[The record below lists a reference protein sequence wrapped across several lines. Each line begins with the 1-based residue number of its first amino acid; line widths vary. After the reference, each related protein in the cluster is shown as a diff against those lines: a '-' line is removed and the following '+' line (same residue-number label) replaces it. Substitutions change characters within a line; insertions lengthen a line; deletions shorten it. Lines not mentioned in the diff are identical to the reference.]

1 MNATFDFQ
9 KRNVLVFG
17 GTSGI
22 NLGIA
27 EAFARTGA
35 TVGVVG
41 RKVEKAEAARD
52 AVAAHGGDAFCYS
65 ADVRD
70 FEAVSAVYKSFVHD
84 AGGKIDTLVSG
95 AAGNF
100 PAPALGMSPNGFKSV
115 VEIDLLGTFHVL
127 RAGFEHLNMP
137 GASVINISA
146 PQAEIAMPLQS
157 HVCAAK
163 AGVDMVTRTLAIE
176 WGPMGVRVNSVIPG
190 PIDGTEGMARL
201 APTEKM
207 RAAVEKAV
215 PLQRMG
221 TVDDVADVCLFLS
234 SDAARYVSGVILPA
248 DGGAV
253 AAGSAGMGM
262 SGMHQS

>member
-1 MNATFDFQ
+1 MNVSFDYTG
-9 KRNVLVFG
+9 KNVLIFG

-27 EAFARTGA
+27 EAYAACGA
-35 TVGVVG
+35 VVGVVG
-41 RKVEKAEAARD
+41 RNQEKAEAARD
-52 AVAAHGGDAFCYS
+52 TVAAHGGRAFCYT

-70 FEAVSAVYKSFVHD
+70 YEAVTAVYKSFMRD
-84 AGGKIDTLVSG
+84 ADKIDILVSG

-115 VEIDLLGTFHVL
+115 VDIDLLGTFHVL
-127 RAGFEHLNMP
+127 RAGFEYLNVP
-137 GASVINISA
+137 GASIMNISA
-146 PQAEIAMPLQS
+146 PQSMIAMPLQS

-163 AGVDMVTRTLAIE
+163 AGIDMITRTLAIE

-201 APTEKM
+201 APTQKM
-207 RAAVEKAV
+207 RDAVEKAV

-221 TVDDVADVCLFLS
+221 LPSDVADVCLFLG
-234 SDAARYVSGVILPA
+234 SDAARYVTGVILPA

-262 SGMHQS
+262 SGMGV

>member
-1 MNATFDFQ
+1 MNAEFDFK

-27 EAFARTGA
+27 EAFARAGA

-41 RKVEKAEAARD
+41 RNEEKAEAART
-52 AVAAHGGDAFCYS
+52 AVAAHGGNAFCYS

-70 FEAVSAVYKSFVHD
+70 FEAVSSVYKSFVRD
-84 AGGKIDTLVSG
+84 AGGKIDILISG

-127 RAGFEHLNMP
+127 RAGFEHLNQP
-137 GASVINISA
+137 GASIINISA

-207 RAAVEKAV
+207 REAVEKAV

-234 SDAARYVSGVILPA
+234 SNAARYVTGAIVPA

-262 SGMHQS
+262 SGMHHS

>member
-1 MNATFDFQ
+1 MNAQFDFK
-9 KRNVLVFG
+9 KRNVLIFG

-27 EAFARTGA
+27 EAYARCGA

-41 RKVEKAEAARD
+41 RNPEKAEAARQ
-52 AVAAHGGDAFCYS
+52 AVATHGSSAFCYS

-70 FEAVSAVYKSFVHD
+70 FEAVSAVYKSFVQD
-84 AGGKIDTLVSG
+84 AGKIDILVSG

-100 PAPALGMSPNGFKSV
+100 PAPALGMSPNGFRSV
-115 VEIDLLGTFHVL
+115 IEIDLLGTFHVL
-127 RAGFEHLNMP
+127 RAGFEHLNQP
-137 GASVINISA
+137 GASIINISA

-163 AGVDMVTRTLAIE
+163 AGVDMITRTLAIE

-190 PIDGTEGMARL
+190 PIDGTEGMNRL
-201 APTEKM
+201 APTQKM
-207 RAAVEKAV
+207 RDAVEKAV

-221 TVDDVADVCLFLS
+221 TVDDVADVCLFLG
-234 SDAARYVSGVILPA
+234 SDAARYVTGVILPA

-253 AAGSAGMGM
+253 AAGSAGMGVSAM
-262 SGMHQS
+262 MQ

>member
-1 MNATFDFQ
+1 MNVSFDN
-9 KRNVLVFG
+9 KGKNVLVFG

-27 EAFARTGA
+27 EAYAKSGA

-41 RKVEKAEAARD
+41 RNVEKAEAARD
-52 AVAAHGGDAFCYS
+52 TVAAHGGKAFFYS

-70 FEAVSAVYKSFVHD
+70 FEAVSGVYKAFMSD
-84 AGGKIDTLVSG
+84 AGKIDILVSG

-100 PAPALGMSPNGFKSV
+100 PAPALGMSSNAFRSV
-115 VEIDLLGTFHVL
+115 IEIDLLGTFHVL
-127 RAGFEHLNMP
+127 RAGFEYLNQP

-146 PQAEIAMPLQS
+146 PQAMIAMPLQS

-163 AGVDMVTRTLAIE
+163 AGVDMITRTLAIE

-201 APTEKM
+201 APTQKM
-207 RAAVEKAV
+207 RDAVEKAV

-221 TVDDVADVCLFLS
+221 LPSDVADVCLFLS
-234 SDAARYVSGVILPA
+234 SDAARYVTGVILPA

-262 SGMHQS
+262 SSMGH